1 MNGADRY
8 AVLIVEEDARER
20 GSFAAAAEKV
30 GCRTVQTAGVE
41 EALNCL
47 LDEAPHVVVA
57 PMRSGGMRLLRA
69 VRAAGEET
77 AVILTVEPN
86 QLDRA
91 AAARLMEDG
100 AHDFLVKPVDTVKL
114 GASVQ
119 KALRDLDISRQN
131 SALRRQIES
140 PSAQLGFTGKSP
152 RMQEVYRSVI
162 RLAASPGTTGL
173 IMGESGV
180 GKEVAAR
187 AVHTRSVRRKGPF
200 VPFNCAALP
209 EALIES
215 ELFGHEQGAFTGAE
229 RRRRGRFELADGG
242 TLLLDE
248 IGEMPLAQQS
258 KLLRALETREFERVG
273 GEKMIRVD
281 VRIIATTN
289 RDLELEV
296 EEGRFRGDL
305 YHRLRVWTIRIPPLR
320 ERVEDIPLLTRHFI
334 DHFAEE
340 TGAEASGIKPEAMRA
355 LEKYPWH
362 GNVRELKNCIEVMVV
377 TAQGSVLGLSDLPE
391 WILQSGR
398 PTPPSDAETDEER
411 MHVTAGMPWSEIEK
425 EAIRAT
431 LEYTG
436 GNKAEAA
443 RVLEISRRTLFR
455 KIKTYGL

>member
-1 MNGADRY
+1 MNKGGGRY
-8 AVLIVEEDARER
+8 AVLVVEEDARTR
-20 GSFAAAAEKV
+20 RSFAAAVEKDDR
-30 GCRTVQTAGVE
+30 CSAVQAAGVE

-47 LDEAPHVVVA
+47 ESESPRVVVA
-57 PMRSGGMRLLRA
+57 PMRAGGMRLLRA
-69 VRAAGEET
+69 VRAADEET
-77 AVILTVEPN
+77 AFILTIEPN
-86 QLDRA
+86 QQDRA

-114 GASVQ
+114 GASIQ

-131 SALRRQIES
+131 SSLRRQIES

-152 RMQEVYRSVI
+152 RMQEVYRSII
-162 RLAASPGTTGL
+162 RLASSPGTTAL
-173 IMGESGV
+173 ITGESGV

-248 IGEMPLAQQS
+248 IGDMPQAQQS

-273 GEKMIRVD
+273 GEKPIRVE

-289 RDLELEV
+289 RDLEREV
-296 EEGRFRGDL
+296 EEGRFRRDL
-305 YHRLRVWTIRIPPLR
+305 YHRLRVWTIHMPPLR

-340 TGAEASGIKPEAMRA
+340 TGAAAAGIEAEAMRA
-355 LEKYPWH
+355 LEKYPWY

-377 TAQGSVLGLSDLPE
+377 TAQAPVLGN
-391 WILQSGR
+391 
-398 PTPPSDAETDEER
+398 A
-411 MHVTAGMPWSEIEK
+411 
-425 EAIRAT
+425 
-431 LEYTG
+431 
-436 GNKAEAA
+436 
-443 RVLEISRRTLFR
+443 
-455 KIKTYGL
+455 